1 VSSRSA
7 IFCDTVPFM
16 SRKGYSEDEAASG
29 PRAIPVHAEAGAADD
44 GVESEPDS
52 RRMDLESQP
61 ESPFLRAQKRV
72 PVRRG
77 PLPKKT
83 VHRLKLG
90 ALVLSAGAVLA
101 AGLAGISSYGRR
113 SWRFR
118 LDSSDQ
124 IQLAGNHNVSR
135 AQTLAVFGG
144 DISRNVFLIPLAERK
159 RQLEQ
164 IPWIES
170 ATVMRLLPNRLSV
183 EVRERTPLAFARV
196 GAQIK
201 LVDPNGV
208 LMDVPPESRYSF
220 PVIIGFTGAEPPSLR
235 LARIGIYQAVVRELD
250 SGGSH
255 YSHDISEID
264 LADSEDV
271 KIVVTDQKG
280 EVLIHLGSGNFLDR
294 YKIYVAHVP
303 EWRQQFQK
311 VDSVDLR
318 YDRQVIVNP
327 DIRKEPPSAAPEAG
341 PAPSLPAAA
350 AQPAPARKVKKASAL
365 RRRLNQNTF

>member
-1 VSSRSA
+1 M
-7 IFCDTVPFM
+7 D
-16 SRKGYSEDEAASG
+16 
-29 PRAIPVHAEAGAADD
+29 AADD
-44 GVESEPDS
+44 EVEGEPDS
-52 RRMDLESQP
+52 RLMDMENQP

-77 PLPKKT
+77 PLPKKAAR
-83 VHRLKLG
+83 RLKFG
-90 ALVLSAGAVLA
+90 MLVLSVGAVLA
-101 AGLAGISSYGRR
+101 LALAGVSSYGRR

-135 AQTLAVFGG
+135 AQVLTIFGG
-144 DISRNVFLIPLAERK
+144 DISRNVFLIPLTERK

-183 EVRERTPLAFARV
+183 ELRERTPMAFARV

-201 LVDPNGV
+201 LVDHSGI
-208 LMDVPPESRYSF
+208 LMDAPPGMRYSF
-220 PVIIGFTGAEPPSLR
+220 PVILGFTGAEPLSMR
-235 LARIGIYQAVVRELD
+235 IARIGIYQAVVRELD
-250 SGGSH
+250 SGGSN

-264 LADSEDV
+264 LTDPEDI

-294 YKIYVAHVP
+294 YKIYVAHIQQ
-303 EWRQQFQK
+303 WRQQFHN
-311 VDSVDLR
+311 VNSVDLR

-327 DIRKEPPSAAPEAG
+327 DLGKEPPPASPDMQG
-341 PAPSLPAAA
+341 SAPSLPAAEVHPP
-350 AQPAPARKVKKASAL
+350 PANTGKKPSAL
-365 RRRLNQNTF
+365 HRR